1 MLRSLWI
8 IVAPPL
14 SVCRFGCSSCCIAPI
29 SVFWVAGLIAIA
41 YGFIGGPAN
50 LPSMSLIT
58 GSLGVVLWL
67 ISSVWAGITIYAIN
81 RDNDAPKCR
90 GSSNS
95 VCRIVRK
102 HQPDES
108 NPLDEVARFKD
119 VS

>member
-1 MLRSLWI
+1 MLRGLWI

-14 SVCRFGCSSCCIAPI
+14 SVCRFGCNNCCIAPI
-29 SVFWVAGLIAIA
+29 SVFWIAGVIAIA

-50 LPSMSLIT
+50 LPSISLIT

-67 ISSVWAGITIYAIN
+67 ISSVWAGITIYAIS
-81 RDNDAPKCR
+81 RDSNSTECG

-95 VCRIVRK
+95 VCRMVRK
-102 HQPDES
+102 QPDES

-119 VS
+119 IS